1 MFELTGKYG
10 TAKVYATTVED
21 ECVSQIYSFM
31 NSPVVEGCNI
41 AIMPDTHAGK
51 GSCIGFTQKINGRVN
66 PNMVG
71 VDIGC
76 GMLVLK
82 INKEAGKILFNKP
95 GLEKFDK
102 VMHQKIPS
110 GMRHRDKVLKDYEDK
125 VEELLSHLI
134 CLGADPEKELQ

>member
-21 ECVSQIYSFM
+21 ECISQIYGFM
-31 NSPVVEGCNI
+31 NSPVVEDCNI

-51 GSCIGFTQKINGRVN
+51 GSCIGFTQKLNIEKPRVN

-71 VDIGC
+71 CDIGC

-82 INKEAGKILFNKP
+82 ISKEAGDKIFNKQ
-95 GLEKFDK
+95 GLEKLDK
-102 VMHQKIPS
+102 VIHEKIPS
-110 GMRHRDKVLKDYEDK
+110 GMKHRDKPLEKSKALK
-125 VEELLSHLI
+125 EELDSLI
-134 CLGADPEKELQ
+134 CFSNES